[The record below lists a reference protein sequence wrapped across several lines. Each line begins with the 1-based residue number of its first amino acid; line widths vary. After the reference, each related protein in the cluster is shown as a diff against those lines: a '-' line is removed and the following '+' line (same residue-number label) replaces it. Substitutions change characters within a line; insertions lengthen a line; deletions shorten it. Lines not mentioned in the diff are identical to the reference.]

1 MDVKRRVICDYFH
14 SSWYASS
21 RGNSCE
27 IVYKDMLMKKVVL
40 LLLLL
45 LALAACG
52 PGGAADEPT
61 AAAPTVASGEDATA
75 GTDQETTGEAA
86 TAPTAAA
93 ATTEAEAATA
103 ADENADEAA
112 TDASLEAVTA
122 ALAEASQLRDSD
134 YIKGGGE
141 DAYITI
147 IEYSDFQCPGCAS
160 VAPMLQ
166 QLVATY
172 PDDVRLVYRHF
183 PLLSIHPN
191 AQKAAEAAEAAGAQ
205 GKFWEYHD
213 TLFANQAD
221 FASADEAAARESF
234 IAYARDL
241 GLDVDRFTEELDGD
255 VYLAQVDSSREEA
268 MALSMPGTPSII
280 FNGQLLTGEQIP
292 PTYYYWAAVV
302 QLTLLEQRMYDAP
315 PPMTIDTDAVY
326 LARVKMTGGDEF
338 VIELLPQ
345 SAPETVN
352 NFVFLSR
359 EGWFNGITFHRVLP
373 DFVAQTGDP
382 TGTGFGGPGYYIPNE
397 VDDTLTH
404 AEIGMVAMA
413 NSGAD
418 RNGSQWYI
426 TLGDVSQLDGGYTIF
441 GRVVEGLE
449 VVQALTP
456 RDPATDPEAPA
467 GDQIE
472 TITIEEQKP

>member
-1 MDVKRRVICDYFH
+1 MITWSG
-14 SSWYASS
+14 SSCP
-21 RGNSCE
+21 GNLSDKVVYEE
-27 IVYKDMLMKKVVL
+27 IVMKKVVFLIL
-40 LLLLL
+40 LFLA

-61 AAAPTVASGEDATA
+61 AAATTAASSEEPADDAANA
-75 GTDQETTGEAA
+75 GTEQESAA
-86 TAPTAAA
+86 EVEAPTAAVDEIEDA
-93 ATTEAEAATA
+93 AAS
-103 ADENADEAA
+103 DP
-112 TDASLEAVTA
+112 SLEAVAA
-122 ALAEASQLRDSD
+122 ALAEASQLRESD
-134 YIKGGGE
+134 YVKGGGE
-141 DAYITI
+141 DAYITL
-147 IEYSDFQCPGCAS
+147 IEYSDFQCPACAS

-166 QLVATY
+166 QLAAAY

-183 PLLSIHPN
+183 PLVSIHPN

-205 GKFWEYHD
+205 GQFWEYHD
-213 TLFANQAD
+213 MLFANQAD
-221 FASADEAAARESF
+221 FASADAAAARESF
-234 IAYARDL
+234 IGYAQDL
-241 GLDVDRFTEELDGD
+241 GLDVERFTEELDGG
-255 VYLAQVDSSREEA
+255 VYLAQVDGSRAEA

-292 PTYYYWAAVV
+292 PTYYYWDAVV

-315 PPMTIDTDAVY
+315 PPMTIDVDAVY
-326 LARVKMTGGDEF
+326 HARVTMADGQAF

-359 EGWFNGITFHRVLP
+359 EGWFDGITFHRVLP

-382 TGTGFGGPGYYIPNE
+382 TGTGFGGPGYFIPNE
-397 VDDTLTH
+397 IDTALTH
-404 AEIGMVAMA
+404 AETGMVAMA

-418 RNGSQWYI
+418 RNGSQWYV

-441 GRVVEGLE
+441 GRVIEGME
-449 VVQALTP
+449 VVQGLTP

-472 TITIEEQKP
+472 SITIEEQE

>member
-1 MDVKRRVICDYFH
+1 
-14 SSWYASS
+14 
-21 RGNSCE
+21 
-27 IVYKDMLMKKVVL
+27 MKKVVFL
-40 LLLLL
+40 ILLL

-61 AAAPTVASGEDATA
+61 VAATMAASGEGTAA
-75 GTDQETTGEAA
+75 GTDQETPGETAGEAA
-86 TAPTAAA
+86 AAPTAAVV
-93 ATTEAEAATA
+93 ATEA
-103 ADENADEAA
+103 ADEAS
-112 TDASLEAVTA
+112 TDASLEAVAA
-122 ALAEASQLRDSD
+122 ALAEASQLRESD
-134 YIKGGGE
+134 YVKGGGA

-147 IEYSDFQCPGCAS
+147 IEYSDFQCPACAS

-166 QLVATY
+166 QLVAAY
-172 PDDVRLVYRHF
+172 PNDVRLVYRHF
-183 PLLSIHPN
+183 PLVSIHPN

-213 TLFANQAD
+213 MLFANQAD
-221 FASADEAAARESF
+221 FASAEAAAARESF
-234 IAYARDL
+234 IEYARNL
-241 GLDVDRFTEELDGD
+241 GLDVERFTAELDGD
-255 VYLAQVDSSREEA
+255 VYLAQVDGSRAEA

-292 PTYYYWAAVV
+292 PTYYYWDAVV

-315 PPMTIDTDAVY
+315 PPMTIDVDAVY
-326 LARVKMTGGDEF
+326 HARVRMADGQEF

-359 EGWFNGITFHRVLP
+359 EGWFDGITFHRVLP

-382 TGTGFGGPGYYIPNE
+382 TGTGFGGPGYFIPNE
-397 VDDTLTH
+397 IDTALTH
-404 AEIGMVAMA
+404 AETGMVAMA

-426 TLGDVSQLDGGYTIF
+426 TLGDVSQLDGSYTIF
-441 GRVVEGLE
+441 GRVIEGME
-449 VVQALTP
+449 VVQGLTP
-456 RDPATDPEAPA
+456 RDPSTDPAAPA

-472 TITIEEQKP
+472 SITIEEQE

>member
-1 MDVKRRVICDYFH
+1 
-14 SSWYASS
+14 
-21 RGNSCE
+21 
-27 IVYKDMLMKKVVL
+27 MKKVVFL
-40 LLLLL
+40 ILLL

-61 AAAPTVASGEDATA
+61 VAATMAASGEGTAA
-75 GTDQETTGEAA
+75 GTDQETPGETAGEAA
-86 TAPTAAA
+86 AAPTAAVV
-93 ATTEAEAATA
+93 ATEA
-103 ADENADEAA
+103 ADEAS
-112 TDASLEAVTA
+112 TDASLEAVAA
-122 ALAEASQLRDSD
+122 ALAEASQLRESD
-134 YIKGGGE
+134 YVKGGGA

-147 IEYSDFQCPGCAS
+147 IEYSDFQCPACAS

-166 QLVATY
+166 QLVAAY
-172 PDDVRLVYRHF
+172 PNDVRLVYRHF
-183 PLLSIHPN
+183 PLVSIHPN

-213 TLFANQAD
+213 MLFANQAD
-221 FASADEAAARESF
+221 FASADAAAARESF
-234 IAYARDL
+234 IEYARNL
-241 GLDVDRFTEELDGD
+241 GLDVERFTAELDAD
-255 VYLAQVDSSREEA
+255 VYLAQVDGSRAEA

-292 PTYYYWAAVV
+292 PTYYYWDAVV

-315 PPMTIDTDAVY
+315 PPMTIDVDAVY
-326 LARVKMTGGDEF
+326 HARVRMADGQEF

-359 EGWFNGITFHRVLP
+359 EGWFDGITFHRVLP

-382 TGTGFGGPGYYIPNE
+382 TGTGFGGPGYFIPNE
-397 VDDTLTH
+397 IDTALTH
-404 AEIGMVAMA
+404 AETGMVAMA

-426 TLGDVSQLDGGYTIF
+426 TLGDVSQLDGSYTIF
-441 GRVVEGLE
+441 GRVIEGME
-449 VVQALTP
+449 VVQGLTP
-456 RDPATDPEAPA
+456 RDPSTDPAAPA

-472 TITIEEQKP
+472 SITIEEQE